1 VRVLGDLTKQR
12 SCQDL
17 NPVRGSRGMVGTT
30 RGLSART
37 PFARSDGAG
46 FPHLVRSEGGDVIRL
61 LEAGIAHRFQGRSA
75 WLGSGYAL
83 LPKILSAKR
92 FPEKLSP
99 PRFTVRRFVLAA
111 LGGSYN

>member
-1 VRVLGDLTKQR
+1 MRVLGDLRKQR

-17 NPVRGSRGMVGTT
+17 NPVRESRGMVGTT

-61 LEAGIAHRFQGRSA
+61 LEAGIAHRFQGRSE
-75 WLGSGYAL
+75 WLGGVTPYSAI
-83 LPKILSAKR
+83 ILSAKR

-99 PRFTVRRFVLAA
+99 PPRFTVGRFVLAA
-111 LGGSYN
+111 LGGS